1 MDSPKVVRLL
11 QICTHLLLVS
21 FLIRNGGW
29 RLIAIRS
36 APGSYSSNDFIGPY
50 FCTIKYMLPLMT
62 KFHLSSLMTYLA

>member
-1 MDSPKVVRLL
+1 MYNGQPLSSKTSSNLHTSPIGIVPYK
-11 QICTHLLLVS
+11 
-21 FLIRNGGW
+21 NGGW

-62 KFHLSSLMTYLA
+62 KFH